1 MSRHDTGS
9 ALPGRTALQAALDAA
24 LGTAA
29 PALPAA
35 PVAPPPTRATVRAA
49 ALALAQRNRLR
60 QRSTAGQASARPGQ
74 AVQTGQSNPAGTAGK
89 KTTARQAGK
98 DGLPDPSTSGAQGNH
113 AHHGSPGP
121 SNPAAGA
128 PPRPRRR
135 SAPAARAP
143 VQQRATDLQALGAL
157 AHELRV
163 RQALERAREQALR
176 EAAARRAAEQ
186 QLFARSVGPV
196 TPLRDANL
204 APPQALASE
213 PLPLQLW
220 LDEERALLESI
231 SDDFDVSTLLDT
243 DDQLSF
249 RRPGIGREIT
259 QRLRAGHWSIQ
270 RQLDLHGLRIDEARE
285 ALGKFIR
292 QAHKTGM
299 RCVRVVHGK
308 GLGSPGKAPVLK
320 GRVQRWLVQKNEV
333 LAFVQAR
340 PMDGGA
346 GALVVL
352 LQPVDL
358 PGSRLR
364 SPGSG
369 GAA

>member
-1 MSRHDTGS
+1 MTTDDRSPN
-9 ALPGRTALQAALDAA
+9 LPGRSALQAALDAA
-24 LGTAA
+24 LGSPST
-29 PALPAA
+29 ALPALQEA
-35 PVAPPPTRATVRAA
+35 PPTRASVRAA
-49 ALALAQRNRLR
+49 AAALAERNRTR
-60 QRSTAGQASARPGQ
+60 QRSTAGKTRDAATEKDPSKR
-74 AVQTGQSNPAGTAGK
+74 TGKKISGTAATK
-89 KTTARQAGK
+89 ANAN
-98 DGLPDPSTSGAQGNH
+98 PDSAKPN
-113 AHHGSPGP
+113 
-121 SNPAAGA
+121 
-128 PPRPRRR
+128 PRPRRR
-135 SAPAARAP
+135 RAPAARTA
-143 VQQRATDLQALGAL
+143 VQQRVTDLKELGAL

-163 RQALERAREQALR
+163 RQALQLAREQALR

-186 QLFARSVGPV
+186 QLFARSVGTV

-204 APPQALASE
+204 APLQTLAPE

-270 RQLDLHGLRIDEARE
+270 QQLDLHGLRIDEARE
-285 ALGKFIR
+285 ALGLFIR
-292 QAHKTGM
+292 RSHRTGM

-308 GLGSPGKAPVLK
+308 GLGSPGKTPVLK

-340 PMDGGA
+340 PAEGGA

-352 LQPVDL
+352 LIP
-358 PGSRLR
+358 SAR
-364 SPGSG
+364 
-369 GAA
+369 

>member
-1 MSRHDTGS
+1 MTRPAQPSHP
-9 ALPGRTALQAALDAA
+9 LPERTALQAALDAA
-24 LGTAA
+24 LGATA
-29 PALPAA
+29 PAVPAT
-35 PVAPPPTRATVRAA
+35 PPPPTRASVRAA
-49 ALALAQRNRLR
+49 AQALAQRNRLR
-60 QRSTAGQASARPGQ
+60 QRSMAGQASASTAQAGQ
-74 AVQTGQSNPAGTAGK
+74 QAPAGPVGKAVQPGKPASSDGSRRSSAPPGTA
-89 KTTARQAGK
+89 Q
-98 DGLPDPSTSGAQGNH
+98 
-113 AHHGSPGP
+113 
-121 SNPAAGA
+121 
-128 PPRPRRR
+128 PRPRRR

-143 VQQRATDLQALGAL
+143 VQQRATDLKALGAL

-204 APPQALASE
+204 APPQAQATE

-270 RQLDLHGLRIDEARE
+270 RQLDLHGLRVDEARE
-285 ALGKFIR
+285 ALGQFIR
-292 QAHKTGM
+292 QAHKRGL

-340 PMDGGA
+340 PAEGGA

-352 LQPVDL
+352 LQPVDP
-358 PGSRLR
+358 PGSRQR
-364 SPGSG
+364 PSDRGS
-369 GAA
+369 AA